1 MNINATMIGQS
12 LTFFVFVVFCMKF
25 VWPPIMQ
32 ALNDRTKKIADGI
45 AAAERGLNE
54 QVLAENKARESLH
67 EAKQQAGEIINQA
80 QKRASEI
87 VDEAKNDAKIEGD
100 RLVTAAKAELDQEVN
115 RAREQLRAQVSS
127 IAVAG
132 ASRVLEREIDEQAH
146 SGMLD
151 DLVSQ
156 I

>member
-1 MNINATMIGQS
+1 MNINATLIGQS
-12 LTFFVFVVFCMKF
+12 LTFILFVIFCMKF

-32 ALNDRTKKIADGI
+32 ALNDRKKQIADGI
-45 AAAERGLNE
+45 AAAERGQNE
-54 QVLAENKARESLH
+54 QVLAENRATETLH

-87 VDEAKNDAKIEGD
+87 VDEAKNDAKIEGE
-100 RLVTAAKAELDQEVN
+100 RIITAANAELDQEVN
-115 RAREQLRAQVSS
+115 RAKEQLRAQVSTLV
-127 IAVAG
+127 VAG
-132 ASRVLEREIDEQAH
+132 ASKILEREIDEQAH

>member
-1 MNINATMIGQS
+1 MNINATFIGQMI
-12 LTFFVFVVFCMKF
+12 TFAFFVIFCMKF

-32 ALNDRTKKIADGI
+32 ALNDRKKQIADGI
-45 AAAERGLNE
+45 AAAERGQNE
-54 QVLAENKARESLH
+54 QVLAENKAREALH

-87 VDEAKNDAKIEGD
+87 VDEAKGDARIEGD
-100 RLVTAAKAELDQEVN
+100 RLITAAKAELDQEVN
-115 RAREQLRAQVSS
+115 RAREQLRTQVSS

-132 ASRVLEREIDEQAH
+132 ASKVLEREIDEQAH
-146 SGMLD
+146 SSMLD

>member
-12 LTFFVFVVFCMKF
+12 LTFIVFVIFCMKF

-32 ALNDRTKKIADGI
+32 ALNDRKKQIVDGI
-45 AAAERGLNE
+45 AAAERGQNE
-54 QVLAENKARESLH
+54 QVLAENKAREALH

-87 VDEAKNDAKIEGD
+87 VDEAKGDARIEGD
-100 RLVTAAKAELDQEVN
+100 RLITAAKAELDQEVN
-115 RAREQLRAQVSS
+115 RAREQLRTQVSS

-132 ASRVLEREIDEQAH
+132 ASKVLEREIDEQAH
-146 SGMLD
+146 SSMLD

>member
-12 LTFFVFVVFCMKF
+12 LTFIVFVFICMKF
-25 VWPPIMQ
+25 VWPPLMQ
-32 ALNDRTKKIADGI
+32 ALNDRKKQIADGI
-45 AAAERGLNE
+45 AAAERGQNE
-54 QVLAENKARESLH
+54 QVLAENKAMETLH

-87 VDEAKNDAKIEGD
+87 VDEAKNDAKAEGD
-100 RLVTAAKAELDQEVN
+100 RLITAAKAELDQEVN
-115 RAREQLRAQVSS
+115 RAREQLRTQVSS

-132 ASRVLEREIDEQAH
+132 ASKVLEREIDEQAH
-146 SGMLD
+146 SSMLD

>member
-12 LTFFVFVVFCMKF
+12 LTFIVFVLFCMKF

-32 ALNDRTKKIADGI
+32 ALNERKKQIADGI
-45 AAAERGLNE
+45 AAAERGQNE
-54 QVLAENKARESLH
+54 QVLAENKAMETLH

-87 VDEAKNDAKIEGD
+87 VDEAKNDAKVEGE
-100 RLVTAAKAELDQEVN
+100 RLITAANAELDQEVN
-115 RAREQLRAQVSS
+115 RAKEQLRTQVSTL
-127 IAVAG
+127 AVAG
-132 ASRVLEREIDEQAH
+132 ASRILEREIDEQAH

>member
-12 LTFFVFVVFCMKF
+12 LTFILFVIFCMKF

-32 ALNDRTKKIADGI
+32 ALNDRKKQIADGI
-45 AAAERGLNE
+45 AAAERGQNE
-54 QVLAENKARESLH
+54 QVLAENKATETLH

-100 RLVTAAKAELDQEVN
+100 RIITAANAELDHEVN
-115 RAREQLRAQVSS
+115 RAKEQLRAQLSTL
-127 IAVAG
+127 AVAG
-132 ASRVLEREIDEQAH
+132 ASKILEREIDEQAH